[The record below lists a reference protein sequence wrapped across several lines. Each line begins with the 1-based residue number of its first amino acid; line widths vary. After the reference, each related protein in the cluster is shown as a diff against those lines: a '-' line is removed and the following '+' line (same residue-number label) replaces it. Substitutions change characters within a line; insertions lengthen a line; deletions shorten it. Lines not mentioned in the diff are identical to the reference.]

1 MSSNRRFAIYPLL
14 KAQALS
20 GSFVSTAF
28 NMQEMDAASIQ
39 IYVTTSA
46 NTGLFT
52 IEASND
58 ISNTP
63 ADSTFDTITLTPVI
77 AALAGAN
84 KTITVALPD
93 YTFRWVRIRFVI
105 GTGTNGSATAYIVG
119 KGA

>member
-1 MSSNRRFAIYPLL
+1 MSSNRRFAIYPI
-14 KAQALS
+14 LS
-20 GSFVSTAF
+20 AKSLGASFVSTAF

-39 IYVTTSA
+39 IYATTNS

-63 ADSTFDTITLTPVI
+63 ADATFDTITLTPVI

-93 YTFRWVRIRFVI
+93 FTFRWVRIRFTL